1 MNLTALL
8 GWVAVGLLATGLAA
22 LPRLWRGP
30 TRPDRLAA
38 VQLMGT
44 NAIAVLIVLS
54 AMTRDMALLNAALI
68 LAALAAVAALT
79 FAALF
84 GQDDTHDP

>member
-1 MNLTALL
+1 MNLSVLL
-8 GWVAVGLLATGLAA
+8 GWLAVGLLAAGLAA

-30 TRPDRLAA
+30 TRPDRLAT

-54 AMTRDMALLNAALI
+54 AMLRDPALLNAALV
-68 LAALAAVAALT
+68 LAALAAVGTLT

-84 GQDDTHDP
+84 GTDDTHDS

>member
-1 MNLTALL
+1 MNVTFVL
-8 GWVAVGLLATGLAA
+8 GWLAVGLLAAGVAA

-30 TRPDRLAA
+30 TRPDRLAT

-54 AMTRDMALLNAALI
+54 AMLRNPALLNAALV
-68 LAALAAVAALT
+68 LAALAAVGTMT

-84 GQDDTHDP
+84 GKEDTNDP